1 MTIKYFYYYFLIFAG
16 KIWSSTGLPERVY
29 HIAGFDCGWESWGW
43 LWAGANCKSWHEQF
57 TATLTKET
65 LKYNSKSKQIENNP
79 SCSWESL
86 KDKNGQDRKFIRSCK
101 TWYSVIRLVDR
112 ANFGDLIDYS

>member
-1 MTIKYFYYYFLIFAG
+1 MT
-16 KIWSSTGLPERVY
+16 
-29 HIAGFDCGWESWGW
+29 
-43 LWAGANCKSWHEQF
+43 WHTQF

-65 LKYNSKSKQIENNP
+65 LRYNSKSKLVENNP

-112 ANFGDLIDYS
+112 ANFGDLIDYY